1 MNLKRLISVLLLL
14 IVISIHFFSYS
25 LKGKIE
31 LRFSSEEFLKITHLY
46 LNISSIHIHKA
57 ETGDYGWVTLSDK
70 PITLDLA
77 SKNLSKIIMVSSLS
91 AGFYDS
97 LRIIIANCS
106 FIYNGTINNL
116 EIQEMDIKVDIDLLV
131 KSNEINTFTIRF
143 IIDENKLITNKS
155 FKIKVISS

>member
-131 KSNEINTFTIRF
+131 KSNEINNFTIRF
-143 IIDENKLITNKS
+143 IIDENEVITNKS